1 MARNFREEEIEKLI
15 EGFNNLGSNM
25 SALLEVIK
33 CGKIAVKPLIGLLLS
48 PPSIFSEPR
57 CLAAEA
63 LGIIGGE
70 EAVEGLIQALDLC
83 DLDLLE
89 PQIRFAE
96 ETVRNQA
103 ARQLGILGDE
113 KAIEPL
119 LKCLREN
126 RLRGAAEALAGF
138 REKRAIPYIIEMLED
153 DYAREAA
160 SNALLKFDKEAVLPL
175 IETLTMRNHTR
186 FKHETISSVK
196 RRAEAARLLG
206 EIGDPR
212 AIQPLL
218 KMLEDEKREVRL
230 SAALSLLE
238 IETKKDEITKSIPEL
253 IAGLNEGDWYINTLC
268 IDALCE
274 FNWLALP
281 YIENALRE
289 KAVENTGGEKINLSG
304 TAIESLRGIIG
315 RLKIA

>member
-1 MARNFREEEIEKLI
+1 MARNHREEEIENLI
-15 EGFNNLGSNM
+15 EGFNDLRSNM
-25 SALLEVIK
+25 SALLEVIR
-33 CGKIAVKPLIGLLLS
+33 CGKRAVKPLIGLLLS
-48 PPSIFSEPR
+48 PPSVFPEPR
-57 CLAAEA
+57 CLAADA
-63 LGIIGGE
+63 LGMIGGE
-70 EAVEGLIQALDLC
+70 EAVEGLIHVLDLC

-113 KAIEPL
+113 RAIEPL
-119 LKCLREN
+119 LKYLREN

-138 REKRAIPYIIEMLED
+138 GEKRAIPYIIEMLED

-175 IETLTMRNHTR
+175 IETLTIRNHTR

-196 RRAEAARLLG
+196 RRSEAARLLG

-218 KMLEDEKREVRL
+218 EMLEDEKWEVRL
-230 SAALSLLE
+230 AAALSLLE
-238 IETKKDEITKSIPEL
+238 VGTAKDEITRVIPEF

-274 FNWLALP
+274 FNLLALP
-281 YIENALRE
+281 HIENALDD
-289 KAVENTGGEKINLSG
+289 KAVENTRGEKISLSER
-304 TAIESLRGIIG
+304 AIESLREIIG